1 MAFPITDTWGSLT
14 DEVILA
20 LQGWGQNKD
29 QLSTL
34 QTAITAGSTT
44 LSLTASGN
52 VGRGLI
58 EIDDELIWVDTVDGV
73 NLTVPTWGRG
83 FKGTL
88 AEAHLAGSAVYV
100 NPTWPRSVVAREI
113 NNTIKS
119 LYPSLFAVKV
129 ASFAASSVVWQYAI
143 PEDAERILE
152 VQWRWNTIDGWQ
164 QVNGWDLSH
173 SADTTDFATGKMLSL
188 PTYVP
193 SAATVRA
200 LYAAAPTTF
209 SAASDAYSVTGLPA
223 TSKDIV
229 VLGTAA
235 RLTPWL
241 DVGRL
246 PVQSVEADALDSPRP
261 LGTSIQAGKELR
273 NQFNARLQEERRALY
288 MKYPIRAHKVR

>member
-1 MAFPITDTWGSLT
+1 MAFPTSDTWGSLT

-44 LSLTASGN
+44 LSLTASGG

-58 EIDDELIWVDTVDGV
+58 EVDDELIWVDTVDGV
-73 NLTVPTWGRG
+73 NLTIPAWGRG
-83 FKGTL
+83 YKGTI
-88 AEAHLAGSAVYV
+88 AESHDAGSAVYV

-113 NNTIKS
+113 NNTINA
-119 LYPSLFAVKV
+119 LYPGLFAVKV
-129 ASFAASSVVWQYAI
+129 SSFSASSVVWQYPI
-143 PEDAERILE
+143 PADAERILE

-173 SADTTDFATGKMLSL
+173 SADPTDFATGKMLSI

-193 SAATVRA
+193 SAATLRV
-200 LYAAAPTTF
+200 LYAAVPTTF
-209 SAASDAYSVTGLPA
+209 SDASDVYSVTGLPA
-223 TSKDIV
+223 TSKDV
-229 VLGTAA
+229 VILGTAA

-273 NQFNARLQEERRALY
+273 AQFNARLQEERRALY

>member
-1 MAFPITDTWGSLT
+1 MAFPSSDTWGSLI

-20 LQGWGQNKD
+20 LQGWGMNKD

-34 QTAITAGSTT
+34 QTGITSGSTT
-44 LSLTASGN
+44 ITLTHAGD

-58 EIDDELIWVDTVDGV
+58 EIDEELIWVDSADGL
-73 NLTVPTWGRG
+73 NLTIPPWGRG
-83 FKGTL
+83 FKGTI
-88 AEAHLAGSAVYV
+88 AASHSAGAAVYV

-113 NNTIKS
+113 NNTIKA
-119 LYPSLFAVKV
+119 LYPGLFAVKATSFS
-129 ASFAASSVVWQYAI
+129 ASTTTWQYEI
-143 PEDAERILE
+143 PADAERLLE
-152 VQWRWNTIDGWQ
+152 VQWRYNTIDGWQ
-164 QVNGWDLSH
+164 QVSGWELSH
-173 SADTTDFATGKMLSL
+173 SADTDDFATGKFLSL
-188 PTYVP
+188 PGYVP
-193 SAATVRA
+193 TSATVRV

-209 SAASDAYSVTGLPA
+209 SSVSDAYSVTGLPA
-223 TSKDIV
+223 TSKDVI

-246 PVQSVEADALDSPRP
+246 PVQTAEADALDSPRP

-273 NQFNARLQEERRALY
+273 NQYNARLQEERRALY

>member
-1 MAFPITDTWGSLT
+1 MPFPSTDTWGSLI
-14 DEVILA
+14 DEVILS

-34 QTAITAGSTT
+34 QTGITAGSTT
-44 LSLTASGN
+44 LSLTSSGE

-83 FKGTL
+83 FKGTI
-88 AEAHLAGSAVYV
+88 AGSHSAGSAVSV

-119 LYPSLFAVKV
+119 LYPALFAVQ
-129 ASFAASSVVWQYAI
+129 ATNFSASSVVWQYEI
-143 PEDAERILE
+143 PADAERILE
-152 VQWRWNTIDGWQ
+152 VQWRWNVLDGWQ

-173 SADTTDFATGKMLSL
+173 SADTSDFATGKMLSL

-193 SAATVRA
+193 SAATIRV
-200 LYAAAPTTF
+200 LYAATPTPFTN
-209 SAASDAYSVTGLPA
+209 ASDAYSVTGLPA

-246 PVQSVEADALDSPRP
+246 PVQSAEADALDSPRP
-261 LGTSIQAGKELR
+261 LGTSIQAAKEIR
-273 NQFNARLQEERRALY
+273 AQFNSRLQEERRALY
-288 MKYPIRAHKVR
+288 MKYPVRAHKVR